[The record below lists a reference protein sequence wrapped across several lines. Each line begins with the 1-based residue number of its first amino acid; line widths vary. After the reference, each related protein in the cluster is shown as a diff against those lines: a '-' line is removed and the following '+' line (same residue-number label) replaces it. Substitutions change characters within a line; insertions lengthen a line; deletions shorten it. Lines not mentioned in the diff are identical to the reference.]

1 MSGKQ
6 VQSKAERRAEHNA
19 IERARRESLNV
30 KFQQLAF
37 TLPNLQNDTRPSK
50 STIIDRTLDFV
61 KGAILKEERMNY
73 RIKELEKFSRYLLS
87 ELDKK
92 SAEPTSPL
100 SSPVAVHEKM
110 SPQNEMMPPR
120 NEMMLQQQERRPVSR
135 LSVPTVP
142 KSEITNW
149 PTTFISPTTDQFQQN
164 TQPIQFQKFDPARP
178 IMMNDYDSNYMM
190 NYMEPNHGLPR
201 R

>member
-1 MSGKQ
+1 MSQDGNNYHSNFQTSPFESSGLYHTDMQMQFAASVPHRPTTTSNMNFSQAPFAHQDVMMPPLSSQFSLNYPTSPYERSDASASCTTNMAGKQ

-37 TLPNLQNDTRPSK
+37 TLPNLQNDSRPSK

-92 SAEPTSPL
+92 SAE
-100 SSPVAVHEKM
+100 
-110 SPQNEMMPPR
+110 
-120 NEMMLQQQERRPVSR
+120 
-135 LSVPTVP
+135 
-142 KSEITNW
+142 
-149 PTTFISPTTDQFQQN
+149 
-164 TQPIQFQKFDPARP
+164 
-178 IMMNDYDSNYMM
+178 
-190 NYMEPNHGLPR
+190 
-201 R
+201 